1 MLLVVRLK
9 RNNQRLANECASFV
23 PKCLG
28 MNGVHFFFAMFGKKC
43 IPILTRKEVRSR
55 LKV

>member
-9 RNNQRLANECASFV
+9 RNNQWFANECAPFV

-28 MNGVHFFFAMFGKKC
+28 MNGAHLFFAMFGKKC
-43 IPILTRKEVRSR
+43 IPILTRKAVRSR